1 MDERVVGGEGED
13 EGGEGV
19 ACLPNGNLNTIED
32 SNNNNTNK
40 NDDEDERER
49 GALESLTYIQ
59 ARRKNT
65 YPNNKISTNPSDWS
79 GTIFGLLLRKL
90 YPVIGSD
97 TGRLSPPVSAV
108 LLAASRYPIILL

>member
-1 MDERVVGGEGED
+1 MDRWMDKRVVGGEGED

-49 GALESLTYIQ
+49 SIRIPY
-59 ARRKNT
+59 
-65 YPNNKISTNPSDWS
+65 
-79 GTIFGLLLRKL
+79 L
-90 YPVIGSD
+90 YTSE
-97 TGRLSPPVSAV
+97 TQKYVS
-108 LLAASRYPIILL
+108 